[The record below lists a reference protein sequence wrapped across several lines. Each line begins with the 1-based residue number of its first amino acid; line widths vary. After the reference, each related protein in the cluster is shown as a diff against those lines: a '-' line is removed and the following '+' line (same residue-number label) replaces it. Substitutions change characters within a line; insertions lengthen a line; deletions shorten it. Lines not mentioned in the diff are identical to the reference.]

1 VSARI
6 SCIIA
11 ALEPEGNLAQEDSMF
26 STRLRLALAISF
38 LFSFS
43 TVVAWAQMQSHL
55 ADADSAAI
63 KQSVAAFSDAW
74 NRHDARAVT
83 MRYVEDG
90 DFSSTQGI
98 PSHGAKEL
106 EEHYNSIFGTFLKNA
121 HRTDTVRSIRF
132 LSPSMVSVDIDWQ
145 MTGAKTPD
153 GADAPPRKG
162 LLNWVMTKQNG
173 EWMIT
178 IYHESLFTPPPAK

>member
-1 VSARI
+1 M
-6 SCIIA
+6 IA
-11 ALEPEGNLAQEDSMF
+11 ARKVSGSLAREGEMF
-26 STRLRLALAISF
+26 STRLKAALAVFF

-43 TVVAWAQMQSHL
+43 VSAAWAQMHSNM

-74 NRHDARAVT
+74 NRHDSHAVA
-83 MRYVEDG
+83 MCYVEDG

-106 EEHYNSIFGTFLKNA
+106 EDHYVSIFGTFLKSA
-121 HRTDTVRSIRF
+121 HRTDVVRSIRF
-132 LSPSMVSVDIDWQ
+132 LTPSIASVDIDWQ

-153 GADAPPRKG
+153 GADAPLRKG

-173 EWMIT
+173 QWLIT
-178 IYHESLFTPPPAK
+178 VYHESLFTPPPAK

>member
-1 VSARI
+1 LYDRATQVRCS
-6 SCIIA
+6 
-11 ALEPEGNLAQEDSMF
+11 LAQEEAMF
-26 STRLRLALAISF
+26 STRVGAMLAVSF
-38 LFSFS
+38 LLLFSA
-43 TVVAWAQMQSHL
+43 VVAWAQPQSHM

-63 KQSVAAFSDAW
+63 KQSVTAFTDAW
-74 NRHDARAVT
+74 NRHDPHAVT
-83 MRYVEDG
+83 KRYVEDG

-106 EEHYNSIFGTFLKNA
+106 QEHYVSIFGTFLKYA

-132 LSPSMVSVDIDWQ
+132 LTPSIAQLDIDWQ

-173 EWMIT
+173 QWMIT
-178 IYHESLFTPPPAK
+178 VYHESLFTPAPAK

>member
-1 VSARI
+1 M
-6 SCIIA
+6 IA
-11 ALEPEGNLAQEDSMF
+11 ARKAGCRLAQEDAMF
-26 STRLRLALAISF
+26 SSRMRAVVVSF
-38 LFSFS
+38 LFVFS
-43 TVVAWAQMQSHL
+43 AGVARAQMHSNM
-55 ADADSAAI
+55 ADADAAAI
-63 KQSVAAFSDAW
+63 KQSVAAFTDAW
-74 NRHDARAVT
+74 NRHDPHAVA

-106 EEHYNSIFGTFLKNA
+106 EEHYVSIFGTFLKNA
-121 HRTDTVRSIRF
+121 HRTDVVRSIRF
-132 LSPSMVSVDIDWQ
+132 LTPSIASVDIDWQ

-153 GADAPPRKG
+153 GADAPLRKG

-178 IYHESLFTPPPAK
+178 VYHESLFTPPPPK